1 MEEMELQERPGFFS
15 RIKGYFV
22 REDEF
27 YEEEGQETATP
38 TNPTTTYRVHTRS
51 QYGIT
56 VRRNVASFQ
65 DAVMA
70 ADGLKRGEQQ
80 IMNLTS
86 CDETLREKIKD
97 FMSGVNYSQEGTWE
111 ELGTN
116 VYLLAPVHANV
127 EVAPASPRMAAARN

>member
-1 MEEMELQERPGFFS
+1 
-15 RIKGYFV
+15 
-22 REDEF
+22 
-27 YEEEGQETATP
+27 
-38 TNPTTTYRVHTRS
+38 
-51 QYGIT
+51 
-56 VRRNVASFQ
+56 
-65 DAVMA
+65 
-70 ADGLKRGEQQ
+70 LKRGEQQ
-80 IMNLTS
+80 IMNLSS